1 MSNNW
6 EEIGTVIGS
15 TSTDS
20 YGFLLT
26 SLKGSLG
33 DIVITETEIPST
45 SRGTKSVYIWGR
57 IVSMDRTNP
66 TFPNEA
72 AAELNRIGAIEET
85 IAMVGSEHLHAE
97 VQIMG
102 CTDTDSK
109 DEDIILN
116 PLSYPVKPTSKVLYP
131 DAKIVNR
138 LLSGKNED
146 DFPIRIGTLINRP
159 DIEIFMSGEALAARH
174 LAILAQTGGGKT
186 VASRRII
193 SGLASHGHPIIIF
206 DPHGD
211 YLGLSKNIEA
221 LRKISNNPDVKVRL
235 LSPKLLASREK
246 VPTAVGELVAKLGL
260 SMTEAQLGV
269 FYSIVNNDEFLNKLS
284 ATETNLLVHLEDL
297 IDYVER
303 VNLDNIPRADASRGP
318 ILRKLRLIKERLEK
332 MEKINDRQRMI
343 FSSKGLKFEDMPDP
357 ETNPHMLIQQNQI
370 TILYLGGYERV
381 VQSTMVSIILEDLF
395 NDRSSMK
402 DGRVPAFSAIVE
414 EAHNFVPSKSE
425 EKSESPSLM
434 TIRRLLTEGRK
445 FGTGVILISQ
455 RPGRLDETTLA
466 QCNTF
471 LVLKLVNPRD
481 QNWVRN
487 VMEQMSEQDAKWLK
501 AFGKGQGYTSGIA
514 VKFPL
519 QVQIDFDKD
528 LIWDEI
534 GKEDFIRQ
542 NKERW
547 ENGGKEHSEEV
558 SKNEEAQNKLLKES
572 KRVRL
577 K

>member
-1 MSNNW
+1 MSDNNW
-6 EEIGTVIGS
+6 EEIGTVIGR

-45 SRGTKSVYIWGR
+45 QRGTKKVYIWGR

-102 CTDTDSK
+102 CTDKDSN

-138 LLSGKNED
+138 LLSGKND
-146 DFPIRIGTLINRP
+146 DDYPIRVGTLINRP

-221 LRKISNNPDVKVRL
+221 LKKISKNKDIKVRL
-235 LSPKLLASREK
+235 LSPKLLATREK
-246 VPTAVGELVAKLGL
+246 VPGAIGEIVTKLGL

-269 FYSIVNNDEFLNKLS
+269 FYNIVNNEEFVNSLS
-284 ATETNLLVHLEDL
+284 ATETNLLKHLEDL
-297 IDYVER
+297 IEHVSGVTLEG
-303 VNLDNIPRADASRGP
+303 RAESSRGP
-318 ILRKLRLIKERLEK
+318 ILRKLRLIQDRLEK
-332 MEKINDRQRMI
+332 MEKINDRQRSI
-343 FSSKGLKFEDMPDP
+343 FSNKGLKFEDMPDP
-357 ETNPHMLIQQNQI
+357 ETNPHMLIKQNQI

-501 AFGKGQGYTSGIA
+501 AFGKGQGFTSGYA

-519 QVQIDFDKD
+519 QIQIDFDKE
-528 LIWDEI
+528 LVWDEI

-542 NKERW
+542 NKENW
-547 ENGGKEHSEEV
+547 KKGGKAESDEMA
-558 SKNEEAQNKLLKES
+558 KNEEKENQLLKKS
-572 KRVRL
+572 KRVGL